1 MVTDF
6 IRAVIDGVLSGS
18 VYALMAAGLTLIFG
32 VMEVINVAQGI
43 LVILGAYLSYVL
55 SVHLG
60 IDLFAGL
67 IITIPVMFILGVG
80 IQWGLMSRLG
90 EREKVSMSILVTYA
104 VAIILEGALD
114 LIFGPSYQQ
123 LTAWYVNQS
132 MHVLGFYLPY
142 IYVFGFLLAVVLLG
156 ALYFILYRT
165 EFGRSLR
172 AAQQNR
178 TAARLIG
185 IDVNRVSAIT
195 FGIGVAVT
203 AAGGMVFGATTSFNA
218 NSSADLISRLL
229 TIIILGGMGSI
240 GGAMGASVLMLVVEA
255 LVSTFWSPTWATL
268 VFYAVL
274 VVVLAVRPA
283 GLFGQKAVRAQ

>member
-1 MVTDF
+1 MSNF
-6 IRAVIDGVLSGS
+6 LRAVIDGVLTGS

-43 LVILGAYLSYVL
+43 LVVLGAYLSYVL
-55 SVHLG
+55 SVHFG

-67 IITIPVMFILGVG
+67 IITIPVMFVLGVG
-80 IQWGLMSRLG
+80 IQWGLMRRLG

-104 VAIILEGALD
+104 VAIILEGVLD
-114 LIFGPSYQQ
+114 LIFGPGYLQ

-132 MHVLGFYLPY
+132 IHVFGFYLPY
-142 IYVFGFLLAVVLLG
+142 IYVFGFILAVGLLG
-156 ALYFILYRT
+156 SLYFILYRT

-172 AAQQNR
+172 ASQQNK

-185 IDVNRVSAIT
+185 IDVNKVSAIT
-195 FGIGVAVT
+195 FGIGVAAT
-203 AAGGMVFGATTSFNA
+203 AAGGMVFGATTTFNS

-229 TIIILGGMGSI
+229 TIVILGGMGSI
-240 GGAMGASVLMLVVEA
+240 GGAMGASVLMLVIEA
-255 LVSTFWSPTWATL
+255 IVSTYWSPTWATL
-268 VFYAVL
+268 VFYMVL
-274 VVVLAVRPA
+274 VLVLVIRPA

>member
-1 MVTDF
+1 MSNF
-6 IRAVIDGVLSGS
+6 LRAVIDGVLTGS

-43 LVILGAYLSYVL
+43 LVVLGAYLSYVL
-55 SVHLG
+55 SVHFG

-67 IITIPVMFILGVG
+67 IITIPVMFVLGVG
-80 IQWGLMSRLG
+80 IQWGLMRRLG

-104 VAIILEGALD
+104 VAIILEGVLD
-114 LIFGPSYQQ
+114 LIFGPGYLQ

-132 MHVLGFYLPY
+132 IHVFGFYLPY
-142 IYVFGFLLAVVLLG
+142 IYVFGFILAVGLLG
-156 ALYFILYRT
+156 SLYFILYRT

-172 AAQQNR
+172 ASQQNK

-185 IDVNRVSAIT
+185 IDVNKVSAIT

-203 AAGGMVFGATTSFNA
+203 AAGGMVFGATTTFNS

-229 TIIILGGMGSI
+229 TIVILGGMGSI
-240 GGAMGASVLMLVVEA
+240 GGAMGASVLMLVIEA
-255 LVSTFWSPTWATL
+255 IVSTYWSPTWATL
-268 VFYAVL
+268 VFYMVL
-274 VVVLAVRPA
+274 VLVLVVRPA

>member
-1 MVTDF
+1 MSNF
-6 IRAVIDGVLSGS
+6 LRAVIDGVLTGS

-43 LVILGAYLSYVL
+43 LVVLGAYLSYVL
-55 SVHLG
+55 SVHFG

-67 IITIPVMFILGVG
+67 IITIPVMFVLGVG
-80 IQWGLMSRLG
+80 IQWGLMRRLG

-104 VAIILEGALD
+104 VAIILEGVLD
-114 LIFGPSYQQ
+114 LIFGPGYLQ

-132 MHVLGFYLPY
+132 IHVFGFYLPY
-142 IYVFGFLLAVVLLG
+142 IYVFGFILAVGLLG
-156 ALYFILYRT
+156 SLYFILYRT

-172 AAQQNR
+172 ASQQNK

-185 IDVNRVSAIT
+185 IDVNKVSAIT

-203 AAGGMVFGATTSFNA
+203 AAGGMVFGATTTFNS

-229 TIIILGGMGSI
+229 TIVILGGMGSI
-240 GGAMGASVLMLVVEA
+240 GGAMGASVLMLVIEA
-255 LVSTFWSPTWATL
+255 IVSTYWSPTWATL
-268 VFYAVL
+268 VFYMVL
-274 VVVLAVRPA
+274 VLVLVIRPA

>member
-1 MVTDF
+1 MSNF
-6 IRAVIDGVLSGS
+6 LRAVIDGVLTGS

-32 VMEVINVAQGI
+32 VMEVINIAQGI
-43 LVILGAYLSYVL
+43 LVVLGAYLSYVL

-67 IITIPVMFILGVG
+67 IITIPVMFVLGVG
-80 IQWGLMSRLG
+80 IQWGLMRRLG

-104 VAIILEGALD
+104 VAIILEGVLD
-114 LIFGPSYQQ
+114 LIFGPGYLQ

-132 MHVLGFYLPY
+132 IHVFGFYLPY
-142 IYVFGFLLAVVLLG
+142 IYVFGFILAVGLLG
-156 ALYFILYRT
+156 SLYFILYRT

-172 AAQQNR
+172 ASQQNK

-185 IDVNRVSAIT
+185 IDVNRVAAIT

-203 AAGGMVFGATTSFNA
+203 AAGGMVFGATTAFNS

-229 TIIILGGMGSI
+229 TIVILGGMGSI
-240 GGAMGASVLMLVVEA
+240 GGAMGASVLMLVIEA
-255 LVSTFWSPTWATL
+255 IVSTYWSPTWATL
-268 VFYAVL
+268 VFYMVL
-274 VVVLAVRPA
+274 VLVLVVRPA